1 VTISTGLW
9 FVNAAFITQGI
20 VRARS
25 AWVSSRSSC
34 TVINTEEN
42 KLNIIVTLALD
53 MVLLLTMLAGL
64 LRLRRDGSGRF
75 GVAQL
80 LWNQGVLW
88 LLLATVAG
96 VPPTVLIS
104 LNLNAILN
112 LMLQL
117 PSTIIL
123 TIATTRMYR
132 SLTDFVSGS
141 TDITFEG
148 VLVCDNT
155 GACAKKYPCAPTPPR
170 QNEVSVDTVCGQFPV
185 SDDSELSRSMDDPDQ
200 SCDKPHGLPVSLEKD
215 LESAV
220 SIEMV

>member
-1 VTISTGLW
+1 LVVLRIIAIWNKDKIVVTISTGLW

-75 GVAQL
+75 GVARL
-80 LWNQGVLW
+80 LWIQSFLW
-88 LLLATVAG
+88 LLFATLAG

-104 LNLNAILN
+104 LNLNDPLN
-112 LMLQL
+112 LILQL
-117 PSTIIL
+117 PSSTIL
-123 TIATTRMYR
+123 TIATTRMHR

-141 TDITFEG
+141 TDITVED
-148 VLVCDNT
+148 VLVYDIK
-155 GACAKKYPCAPTPPR
+155 AASAKENPSAPTPPR
-170 QNEVSVDTVCGQFPV
+170 QKEVSADTIRGQFPV
-185 SDDSELSRSMDDPDQ
+185 SDDSELSHSSSMDDPGQ
-200 SCDKPHGLPVSLEKD
+200 W
-215 LESAV
+215 A
-220 SIEMV
+220 